1 MNRDHDPCRACGRF
15 LIDAS
20 VRRNEEG
27 PGHCEGFDRPAHST
41 DAPCVLFVERGS
53 REARALAK
61 SSREVLAELQGRDS
75 KPALGHRGML
85 ASQEQRRHPETISRA
100 SASQPSPVSR
110 GRQPERA

>member
-1 MNRDHDPCRACGRF
+1 MTRAHDPCRACGRF

-53 REARALAK
+53 RADRQ
-61 SSREVLAELQGRDS
+61 SRQ
-75 KPALGHRGML
+75 HR
-85 ASQEQRRHPETISRA
+85 QETISRA
-100 SASQPSPVSR
+100 SA
-110 GRQPERA
+110 GRH